1 MGFVADFVAEEP
13 GEGREYDFV
22 GVGDGDREADG
33 RCITGVEGLND
44 LSYYKLLWN

>member
-22 GVGDGDREADG
+22 RVGDGDREVDDRFFSLVLRA
-33 RCITGVEGLND
+33 
-44 LSYYKLLWN
+44 